1 MLRSFLLF
9 ILDIGKIMEYDK
21 NHNSE
26 LLNTLTVI
34 LENDW
39 NLKVTTDVMFIHYNT
54 MKYRYKKISTII
66 NDDLNH
72 SEVRLNLS
80 LPLKIYQMSN

>member
-1 MLRSFLLF
+1 
-9 ILDIGKIMEYDK
+9 MEYDK

-39 NLKVTTDVMFIHYNT
+39 NLKVSADVLFIHYNT
-54 MKYRYKKISTII
+54 MKYRYKKIASII
-66 NDDLNH
+66 NEDLNQ
-72 SEVRLNLS
+72 SDVRLNLS
-80 LPLKIYQMSN
+80 LALKIYQMTN